1 MKSRKRTY
9 SLPIFIVSIII
20 GLAYAYITS
29 KPNNDIS
36 TIQQGIS
43 HKIIRFHVIANSDS
57 DADQALKLKV
67 KEAVVNYTAELLCNS
82 KSISETEDLLSSHT
96 NDIISIAN
104 NVISENDYDYPV
116 TAEITDTYFPTKSY
130 GDISLPAGYYDALRV
145 EIGNAKGKNWWC
157 VMFPSLCFIDISSGI
172 VDSEGKEKLEN
183 NLDSE
188 SYELISESKTS
199 TEFKLK
205 FKLLEVFSHN
215 GLFTAKN

>member
-1 MKSRKRTY
+1 MNLVIKSRKRTY

-130 GDISLPAGYYDALRV
+130 GSYTFPPGTYRAFQIK
-145 EIGNAKGKNWWC
+145 IGEAKGKNWWC
-157 VMFPSLCFIDISSGI
+157 VLYPPLCFIDISHGT
-172 VDSEGKEKLEN
+172 VNPESEELLKETLTT
-183 NLDSE
+183 D
-188 SYELISESKTS
+188 
-199 TEFKLK
+199 EFQAVSDEYTVKYR
-205 FKLLEVFSHN
+205 FKYLTFLNYFI
-215 GLFTAKN
+215 K

>member
-9 SLPIFIVSIII
+9 SLPIFIVSIVI

-96 NDIISIAN
+96 NDIIPIAN

-130 GDISLPAGYYDALRV
+130 GSYTFPPGTYRAFQIK
-145 EIGNAKGKNWWC
+145 IGEAKGKNWWC
-157 VMFPSLCFIDISSGI
+157 VLYPPLCFIDISHGT
-172 VDSEGKEKLEN
+172 VNPESEELLKETLTT
-183 NLDSE
+183 D
-188 SYELISESKTS
+188 
-199 TEFKLK
+199 EFQAVSDEYTVKYR
-205 FKLLEVFSHN
+205 FKYLTFLNYFI
-215 GLFTAKN
+215 K

>member
-1 MKSRKRTY
+1 MNLIMKSRKRTY
-9 SLPIFIVSIII
+9 SLPIFIVSIVI

-130 GDISLPAGYYDALRV
+130 GSYTFPPGTYRAFQIK
-145 EIGNAKGKNWWC
+145 IGEAKGKNWWC
-157 VMFPSLCFIDISSGI
+157 VLYPPLCFIDISHGT
-172 VDSEGKEKLEN
+172 VNPESEELLKETLTT
-183 NLDSE
+183 D
-188 SYELISESKTS
+188 
-199 TEFKLK
+199 EFQAVSDEYTVKYR
-205 FKLLEVFSHN
+205 FKYLTFLNYFI
-215 GLFTAKN
+215 K

>member
-29 KPNNDIS
+29 KPNKDIS
-36 TIQQGIS
+36 TMQQGIS

-130 GDISLPAGYYDALRV
+130 GSYTFPPGTYRAFQIK
-145 EIGNAKGKNWWC
+145 IGEAKGKNWWC
-157 VMFPSLCFIDISSGI
+157 VLYPPLCFIDISHGTVNPESEELLKETLTTDEFQAVSDEYI
-172 VDSEGKEKLEN
+172 VK
-183 NLDSE
+183 
-188 SYELISESKTS
+188 YR
-199 TEFKLK
+199 FKYLTFLNYFIK
-205 FKLLEVFSHN
+205 
-215 GLFTAKN
+215 

>member
-130 GDISLPAGYYDALRV
+130 GNYTFPPGTYRSFQIK
-145 EIGNAKGKNWWC
+145 IGEAKGKNWWC
-157 VMFPSLCFIDISSGI
+157 VLYPPLCFIDISHGT
-172 VDSEGKEKLEN
+172 VNPESEELLKETLTT
-183 NLDSE
+183 D
-188 SYELISESKTS
+188 
-199 TEFKLK
+199 EFQAVSDEYTVK
-205 FKLLEVFSHN
+205 
-215 GLFTAKN
+215 

>member
-1 MKSRKRTY
+1 MNLVMKSRKRTY
-9 SLPIFIVSIII
+9 SLPIFIVSIVI

-29 KPNNDIS
+29 KPNKDIS

-130 GDISLPAGYYDALRV
+130 GSYTFPPGTYRAFQIK
-145 EIGNAKGKNWWC
+145 IGEAKGKNWWC
-157 VMFPSLCFIDISSGI
+157 VLYPPLCFIDISHGT
-172 VDSEGKEKLEN
+172 VNPESEELLKETLTT
-183 NLDSE
+183 D
-188 SYELISESKTS
+188 
-199 TEFKLK
+199 EFQAVSDEYTVKYR
-205 FKLLEVFSHN
+205 FKYLTFLNYFI
-215 GLFTAKN
+215 K